1 MSLLD
6 AIDNFYERLVAE
18 AVEASRESGDSADFL
33 ADVMCVAL
41 NRLPPRYY
49 RFSIDM
55 RFYLPDQELQ
65 EMTEKARTTVKE
77 ARAFVR
83 SHQRE

>member
-6 AIDNFYERLVAE
+6 AIDNYYERLVAE
-18 AVEASRESGDSADFL
+18 AVEASRGEGDAEDFL

-41 NRLPPRYY
+41 NRLPSRYY

-55 RFYLPDQELQ
+55 SFYLADQELA
-65 EMTEKARTTVKE
+65 EMKEKARDAVAE
-77 ARAFVR
+77 ARAFVA
-83 SHQRE
+83 SHSRE

>member
-6 AIDNFYERLVAE
+6 AIDNFNERLVAD
-18 AVEASRESGDSADFL
+18 AVEATREEEDGADFL

-49 RFSIDM
+49 RFAIDM
-55 RFYLPDQELQ
+55 RFYLPDQEMQ
-65 EMTEKARTTVKE
+65 EMNEKARAAVVE

-83 SHQRE
+83 SHQRD

>member
-6 AIDNFYERLVAE
+6 AIDNFYERLVADE
-18 AVEASRESGDSADFL
+18 VEQTRKSDDGMDFL

-41 NRLPPRYY
+41 NRLPSRYY
-49 RFSIDM
+49 RHSIDM
-55 RFYLPDQELQ
+55 RFYLADQEL
-65 EMTEKARTTVKE
+65 EDMKAKARDAVSE
-77 ARAFVR
+77 ARAFVK